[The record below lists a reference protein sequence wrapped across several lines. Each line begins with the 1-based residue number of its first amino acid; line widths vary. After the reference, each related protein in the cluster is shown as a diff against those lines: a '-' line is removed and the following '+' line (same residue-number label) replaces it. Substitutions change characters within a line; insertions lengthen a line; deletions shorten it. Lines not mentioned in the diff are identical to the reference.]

1 MQQWREISFFSGYED
16 IGYQINGLSQYFS
29 ELTFF
34 FQYFWLVCSAP
45 DMPTCRSFSV
55 KIALTPLILERLI
68 RLPLWE
74 SGLHCRA

>member
-45 DMPTCRSFSV
+45 DMPTCRSFFGENCFNPPDFRTTHSFATLG
-55 KIALTPLILERLI
+55 KWIAL
-68 RLPLWE
+68 
-74 SGLHCRA
+74 